1 MYESIQPFSRG
12 ISEKSSHCNRNIIF
26 CDDSR
31 TLSIVHIVMDIGD
44 LVRKTHDLAFQSRRI
59 STGTVIH
66 DPVTDFPGKI
76 QSVPVL
82 LQYFHNPDALFIVGK
97 TPRMY
102 LIQRSFPGMSERRVP
117 QIMSQRNGFHQI
129 FIKPECLGNG
139 TGDL

>member
-12 ISEKSSHCNRNIIF
+12 ISEKSSHCNRNVIF

-44 LVRKTHDLAFQSRRI
+44 LVRKTHNLAFQSRRI

-76 QSVPVL
+76 QSVTVL
-82 LQYFHNPDALFIVGK
+82 LQYFHNPDALLIVCK
-97 TPRMY
+97 ATRMY
-102 LIQRSFPGMSERRVP
+102 LIQRSLSCMSKRRMP
-117 QIMSQRNGFHQI
+117 QIMSQSDRFHQI
-129 FIKPECLGNG
+129 FI
-139 TGDL
+139 